1 MKKILIFLLL
11 IFQSTIICCQETNKI
26 SQIKDDLKFLASDK
40 LEGRFT
46 GTDGEKM
53 AAEYIISNF
62 KEFNLQPFGDSNTFV
77 QKFNALL
84 RINPHSDID
93 NKQIIGRNV
102 VGFLAKYVE
111 PYNPNSSPEK
121 ATNK

>member
-1 MKKILIFLLL
+1 MKKTLIFLLL
-11 IFQSTIICCQETNKI
+11 IFQSTIICGQETNKI
-26 SQIKDDLKFLASDK
+26 SQIQDDLKFLSSDK

-53 AAEYIISNF
+53 AEYIISNF
-62 KEFNLQPFGDSNTFV
+62 EEFNLQSLLVIVILLFKNLM
-77 QKFNALL
+77 ALP

-102 VGFLAKYVE
+102 VGF
-111 PYNPNSSPEK
+111 YNNNVLEIQ
-121 ATNK
+121 

>member
-1 MKKILIFLLL
+1 MKKTLIYLLL
-11 IFQSTIICCQETNKI
+11 IFQTTIIRGQDINKI
-26 SQIKDDLKFLASDK
+26 SQIQDDLKFLSSDK

-46 GTDGEKM
+46 GSDGEKI

-62 KEFNLQPFGDSNTFV
+62 EEFNLQPFGDSNSFI
-77 QKFNALL
+77 QKFNDLL

-102 VGFLAKYVE
+102 VGF
-111 PYNPNSSPEK
+111 YNNNARDASKLSLM
-121 ATNK
+121 